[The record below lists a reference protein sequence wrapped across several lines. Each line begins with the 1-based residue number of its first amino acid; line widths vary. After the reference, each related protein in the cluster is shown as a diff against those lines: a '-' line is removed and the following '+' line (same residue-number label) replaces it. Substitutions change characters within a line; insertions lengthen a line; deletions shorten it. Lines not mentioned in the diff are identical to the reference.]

1 MSSNLT
7 GTRLITTDLVSTTLN
22 ELQITD
28 TSNR

>member
-7 GTRLITTDLVSTTLN
+7 GTRLTTTDLVSTTLN
-22 ELQITD
+22 GLQITD

>member
-7 GTRLITTDLVSTTLN
+7 GTRLITTNLVSTTLN
-22 ELQITD
+22 GLQITD